1 MDTQK
6 QKNEVFKEFYKS
18 YDREILYLKRH
29 GSKLLSKIKQQEI
42 KMNQR
47 KQQQLKPLLREVKM
61 LNRMVKKLLKISA
74 FIDSYRYFQIIKEPL
89 ITDNQK
95 FFYEVASN
103 YYEDALINIVSKI
116 KRINQ
121 SRNSIDFTI
130 SL

>member
-1 MDTQK
+1 
-6 QKNEVFKEFYKS
+6 
-18 YDREILYLKRH
+18 
-29 GSKLLSKIKQQEI
+29 
-42 KMNQR
+42 
-47 KQQQLKPLLREVKM
+47 M